1 MAGLN
6 TLLSSH
12 QEEVTACI
20 QNTLVNCAVTE
31 TGTDPIA
38 IQNKIAEMN
47 REFDRLL
54 LLAGDEENKFLDRKL
69 QQINDELLSLKQLK
83 KRTEQAIEQNKNRIS
98 VQEIIQMISADDIT
112 IHEYSDTLTYRIIEQ
127 ITILSKEEIRIRFVG
142 GYEITQSLLQ

>member
-1 MAGLN
+1 MIG
-6 TLLSSH
+6 
-12 QEEVTACI
+12 
-20 QNTLVNCAVTE
+20 
-31 TGTDPIA
+31 
-38 IQNKIAEMN
+38 
-47 REFDRLL
+47 LL